1 MSNSYQESL
10 FYTMGAM
17 TCCHTATILP
27 MAPHVMGKKRITTP
41 LYIGAGLI
49 NLHNGIILILDPSLE
64 NAFLLWGS
72 VNTFVYQRVLL
83 VGLMFSN
90 LDWEL
95 LYTYSLLSAAS
106 ITYPLSFQS
115 QYVYMLVILPI
126 LYGPFHEKY
135 PRGLVFQ
142 RRILLGAMFLPR
154 KTLSTKRRRQHQP
167 MMKAAMAY
175 LLMKDA
181 TE

>member
-27 MAPHVMGKKRITTP
+27 MAPHVMGEKRITTP

-126 LYGPFHEKY
+126 LYGPFHEKISERFGFPIEDTAGGNVPSEKNTQY
-135 PRGLVFQ
+135 KKKE
-142 RRILLGAMFLPR
+142 A
-154 KTLSTKRRRQHQP
+154 TSTNDESNDDTF
-167 MMKAAMAY
+167 A
-175 LLMKDA
+175 DGG
-181 TE
+181 

>member
-1 MSNSYQESL
+1 
-10 FYTMGAM
+10 MGAM

-27 MAPHVMGKKRITTP
+27 MAPHVMGEKRITTP

-115 QYVYMLVILPI
+115 QYVYMLVILPNFVRTFSWKNI
-126 LYGPFHEKY
+126 REVWFSNGGYCWGQCSFQEKHSVQKE
-135 PRGLVFQ
+135 GGNINQWWKQ
-142 RRILLGAMFLPR
+142 RWHIYWWRMPPNELDEKCQR
-154 KTLSTKRRRQHQP
+154 
-167 MMKAAMAY
+167 
-175 LLMKDA
+175 
-181 TE
+181 